1 MIVEFRGFAGR
12 IRHVEMNEVTEILN
26 ALSHGDSAS
35 ADELMPMVYEELRR
49 LAASRMAGEAPGQTL
64 QATALVHEAW
74 MRLSDGNDQQW
85 DGRGHFFAAAAE
97 AMRRILVENARR
109 KKALKRGGDVEHT
122 EFDELDIVGES
133 DDEELLVVHEALDE
147 LGREEPVVAELVKLR
162 FFAGLKIDE
171 AALALG
177 ISKSTAIRHWQYARA
192 WLFDAI
198 SNLDD

>member
-1 MIVEFRGFAGR
+1 MSFEVLLAEFR
-12 IRHVEMNEVTEILN
+12 HSEMNEVTQILN
-26 ALSHGDSAS
+26 AMSHGDSAS

-74 MRLSDGNDQQW
+74 MRLSDGNDRQW

-109 KKALKRGGDVEHT
+109 KKALKRGGDIVHT
-122 EFDELDIVGES
+122 EFDELHIVGES
-133 DDEELLVVHEALDE
+133 NDEELLEVHDALDE
-147 LGREEPVVAELVKLR
+147 LAREEPVVAELVKLR

-198 SNLDD
+198 SNLDE

>member
-122 EFDELDIVGES
+122 EFDELDIVGVNAVPIVRHRA
-133 DDEELLVVHEALDE
+133 DEKCGSWLI
-147 LGREEPVVAELVKLR
+147 LG
-162 FFAGLKIDE
+162 F
-171 AALALG
+171 
-177 ISKSTAIRHWQYARA
+177 ISKLGQ
-192 WLFDAI
+192 WLSPRTPTGPVGTGA
-198 SNLDD
+198 